1 MNRSIFGYGLWLVL
15 AVSPALGSPLISI
28 DEQYMLNTDAQR
40 RIPILVSSP
49 THERVEGVNLA
60 VQIGDGGAVNGGAN
74 TAPRI
79 INLDLIGPGT
89 IFNASN
95 TGSTPQ
101 YVSLSGNPPYLIATA
116 DTTTI
121 TTVPPPPV
129 PNDLE
134 ANGVLAWLTVN
145 PAGATVGSAY
155 QVKLQNVGANDVDG
169 PWNTDFTTV
178 SAAFS
183 PIASIHIVNLHTT
196 TWNAGNS
203 GAWTDTTWTDP
214 QPPFPNYTAQ
224 AIVNTSYTVNVASAQ
239 EANSLALSGGG
250 KVAISSTGSLA
261 ITNSVSVSAGGVLSI
276 APGSGLS
283 ASGIQLAGGTLTGSG
298 TLAPTVTLSGGGT
311 LDTPGGSDNLMLSFA
326 AGGTGGLSK
335 TGSGTA
341 TLLNNAT
348 YAGDTSIAAG
358 RLQVNGLSS
367 TLHSVSGAGALV
379 VGDGATASILTADS
393 INIGTLTLG
402 IGSRVV
408 IAPLPGGPQAGSTS
422 LTTVP
427 EPSTIILLIAAG
439 LGMLFYCKKIK

>member
-1 MNRSIFGYGLWLVL
+1 M
-15 AVSPALGSPLISI
+15 
-28 DEQYMLNTDAQR
+28 
-40 RIPILVSSP
+40 
-49 THERVEGVNLA
+49 
-60 VQIGDGGAVNGGAN
+60 
-74 TAPRI
+74 
-79 INLDLIGPGT
+79 
-89 IFNASN
+89 
-95 TGSTPQ
+95 
-101 YVSLSGNPPYLIATA
+101 
-116 DTTTI
+116 
-121 TTVPPPPV
+121 
-129 PNDLE
+129 
-134 ANGVLAWLTVN
+134 
-145 PAGATVGSAY
+145 
-155 QVKLQNVGANDVDG
+155 
-169 PWNTDFTTV
+169 
-178 SAAFS
+178 
-183 PIASIHIVNLHTT
+183 
-196 TWNAGNS
+196 
-203 GAWTDTTWTDP
+203 
-214 QPPFPNYTAQ
+214 
-224 AIVNTSYTVNVASAQ
+224 
-239 EANSLALSGGG
+239 
-250 KVAISSTGSLA
+250 AISSTGSLA

-439 LGMLFYCKKIK
+439 LGMLFYCKKKV